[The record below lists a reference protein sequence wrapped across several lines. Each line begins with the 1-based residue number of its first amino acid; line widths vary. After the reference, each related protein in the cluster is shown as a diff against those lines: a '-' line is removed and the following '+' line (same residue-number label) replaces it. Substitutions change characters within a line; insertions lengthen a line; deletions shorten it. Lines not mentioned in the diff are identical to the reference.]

1 MQQFI
6 NFILELDKLKSV
18 TRKVRPRGVARYE
31 NTAEHSWH
39 ITLLALSLERYAQV
53 PVNIDRVVRMLLVHD
68 IGEIDAGD
76 TIVFAEHGWEQQKA
90 AERRS
95 VERIFGLLPDNA
107 GAPLLALWQEFEE
120 SQTAEARFAHSID
133 RAMPVL
139 LNLANDGGSW
149 RENGIRYERVV
160 ARIAPEIEAGCPALW
175 HYLDEQLRAARR
187 AGWFGMEA
195 ASQEP
200 GQPARSV

>member
-1 MQQFI
+1 VQQII

-18 TRKVRPRGVARYE
+18 TRKVRPCGLDRYE
-31 NTAEHSWH
+31 NTAEHSWQ
-39 ITLLALSLERYAQV
+39 ITLLAVSLASYTNE
-53 PVNIDRVVRMLLVHD
+53 PVNIDRVIRMLLVHD

-76 TIVFAEHGWEQQKA
+76 TIVFAEHGWEEQKA

-95 VERIFGLLPDNA
+95 VERIFGLLPEDT
-107 GAPLLALWQEFEE
+107 GSLLLALWQEFEE
-120 SQTAEARFAHSID
+120 SQTAEALFAHAID

-175 HYLDEQLRAARR
+175 HYLDDQLQEARR
-187 AGWFGMEA
+187 AGWYGMEVV
-195 ASQEP
+195 SQEP
-200 GQPARSV
+200 SQPARPV